1 MSTNPRLASLKAVIS
16 SLQEDGIISD
26 EDAARARGGSVTVH
40 PVVALGKLELEDQ
53 RNQGSRLTTEVLGEW
68 YAENLGIPTYH
79 INPLKVKVDTIT
91 KVMSFNFA
99 KLHKILCVEVTPG
112 EKYWSPLANLRRMAG
127 SIVSSKRTR
136 TR

>member
-53 RNQGSRLTTEVLGEW
+53 RNQGCLLYTSPSPRDQRGSRM
-68 YAENLGIPTYH
+68 P
-79 INPLKVKVDTIT
+79 
-91 KVMSFNFA
+91 
-99 KLHKILCVEVTPG
+99 
-112 EKYWSPLANLRRMAG
+112 
-127 SIVSSKRTR
+127 SSA
-136 TR
+136 